1 MIRRAFIPVA
11 GPSGAGKTALIE
23 HLLCSERRTM
33 IAARSIRDD
42 TLHEPIERTSRHES
56 ELRRYR
62 KAGAAGVAEY
72 RFPTSDAELEAFY
85 ATRFMEEYSEG
96 VILEGDQ
103 PVEYVDL
110 KVFVT
115 PVQAKSPSLLRRV
128 TRNHAK
134 ERLASLKQF
143 EKLLGSPEGTR
154 MLVTSYLGQA
164 LAEHMCMPGRINE
177 TRATIS
183 AILKRERVAPA
194 PESTKHWAIAP
205 GYEGIEHA
213 QAVLVNIRNPEER
226 RGAQRLLQ
234 DLTQLRQD
242 KAIFQDILGWRGHRI
257 PITAVV
263 ADLADPRDSG
273 LKKMLARIGRAL
285 KQS

>member
-1 MIRRAFIPVA
+1 
-11 GPSGAGKTALIE
+11 
-23 HLLCSERRTM
+23 
-33 IAARSIRDD
+33 
-42 TLHEPIERTSRHES
+42 
-56 ELRRYR
+56 
-62 KAGAAGVAEY
+62 
-72 RFPTSDAELEAFY
+72 
-85 ATRFMEEYSEG
+85 
-96 VILEGDQ
+96 
-103 PVEYVDL
+103 
-110 KVFVT
+110 
-115 PVQAKSPSLLRRV
+115 
-128 TRNHAK
+128 
-134 ERLASLKQF
+134 
-143 EKLLGSPEGTR
+143 